1 MESNVFLLMIEL
13 SFNTDAYT
21 VVLVAFYAYLFI

>member
-13 SFNTDAYT
+13 SFNTVYT
-21 VVLVAFYAYLFI
+21 VVLVALYAYLFI

>member
-13 SFNTDAYT
+13 SFNTDVYT
-21 VVLVAFYAYLFI
+21 VVLVALYAYLFI